1 MGRPQGIGEP
11 VRLGGIMKRAYLC
24 GALAVS
30 CFGLLALSL
39 PAAAV
44 TYAEA
49 TKVGRAHAPDCA
61 GGFPDIKGECWV
73 CPAGYRHDN
82 ILLPP
87 THDRVCKKEG
97 GADRRKGDRVGSSVI
112 GICKSGWLSTHDG
125 GCYTC
130 PKGYSHDITKFG
142 NQTGVCY
149 RDRPDSFSRAS
160 RKGGSLVCSSGF
172 FDPIDGGSCWTCP
185 ASAPVRTA
193 SSVKS
198 DKACQSRACGA
209 QGDRPC
215 LITERIPS
223 CDRGLIEDFVNNRCV
238 PLNAK
243 AAVCV
248 ATVAAL
254 EAGKT
259 VAGFA
264 DVFNVSKSRT
274 NAERNKYQNKPD
286 RDRLLAQVEREIS
299 RNAHVVPELK
309 RVMAVMEAKRGQLE
323 ELFSPNSFCSLSVS
337 QMNRRLAALGVMPN
351 FPARKVAG
359 EHFFMGYQIS
369 VSGGVG
375 IGAQVALL
383 FVTDFRGD
391 GGRYISVGPQIVSNV
406 TIGVSPIGLQFFPKV
421 DIGSFAG
428 WGFGGGISGGPP
440 SKAVS
445 AGIDVSFDDRMVFQG
460 FGVSGAIG
468 LGLIPGDLAVSAMHA
483 WKMD

>member
-1 MGRPQGIGEP
+1 
-11 VRLGGIMKRAYLC
+11 MKRTHLWA
-24 GALAVS
+24 AFAVLYS
-30 CFGLLALSL
+30 GLFALSL

-49 TKVGRAHAPDCA
+49 TKVGRAHGPGCA

-73 CPAGYRHDN
+73 CPAGYKHDN

-87 THDRVCKKEG
+87 TDGRVCKKEG

-130 PKGYSHDITKFG
+130 PAGYKHDIAKFG

-160 RKGGSLVCSSGF
+160 RKGGSLVCNSGF

-198 DKACQSRACGA
+198 DRACQSRACGA

-215 LITERIPS
+215 LITERIPA
-223 CDRGLIEDFVNNRCV
+223 CDKGLIEDFVNNRCA
-238 PLNAK
+238 PLNAQ

-248 ATVAAL
+248 ATVSAL
-254 EAGKT
+254 KAGKT

-274 NAERNKYQNKPD
+274 NAERNKYRDQSE

-309 RVMAVMEAKRGQLE
+309 RVMAVMEAKRGQLDA
-323 ELFSPNSFCSLSVS
+323 LFSPESFCSLSVS
-337 QMNRRLAALGVMPN
+337 QMNQKLAALGMQPD
-351 FPARKVAG
+351 FPVRTAGPLPDGLFIRSANAAAG
-359 EHFFMGYQIS
+359 EHFFMGYQIGL
-369 VSGGVG
+369 SGGVG

-391 GGRYISVGPQIVSNV
+391 GGRYISVGPQIVSNA
-406 TIGVSPIGLQFFPKV
+406 TIGVTPIGLQFFPKV

-460 FGVSGAIG
+460 FGISGGIG
-468 LGLIPGDLAVSAMHA
+468 LGVIPGDLAVSAMHA
-483 WKMD
+483 WKMH